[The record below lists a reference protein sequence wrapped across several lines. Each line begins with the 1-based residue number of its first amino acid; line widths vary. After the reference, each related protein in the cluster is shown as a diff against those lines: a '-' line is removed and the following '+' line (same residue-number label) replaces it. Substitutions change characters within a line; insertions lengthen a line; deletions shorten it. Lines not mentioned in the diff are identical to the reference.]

1 MAIRQTGFT
10 RASALGPIAR
20 IVEEGGGSISRVFQD
35 VDLPFALL
43 ENPDVPVPLKEQFR
57 VLQRAA
63 REVGDAHFGA
73 QLGRHVR
80 IKNLSAFGLWVSRAH
95 DLYDAIDRSRRGLNI
110 FLQTATVLELR
121 ETDTGARWS
130 IEFLDPASEGR
141 YQNEL
146 LGLGYLIDVVR
157 CFAGRAWRP
166 RLIRTTTSDRAAT
179 GYLEQLYG
187 ANVST
192 GQRVSA
198 IDFDRELLWAP
209 NMLHGTNAL
218 PLPQEL
224 GSEPVVPAS
233 SDDPEAVAAVTMLAL
248 LERQPRAA
256 WVADKLGMTKRSMQR
271 RLCEEG
277 VTFSQ
282 LVDDVLKTRAQELVS
297 ESTKPITEIGLE
309 LGYADTAHF
318 SRAFKRWT
326 GMSPRAF
333 RKMRT

>member
-1 MAIRQTGFT
+1 MAVRQTGFT

-20 IVEEGGGSISRVFQD
+20 IVEQGGGSITRVFQD

-57 VLQRAA
+57 VLHRAA
-63 REVGDAHFGA
+63 REIGDAHFGA

-80 IKNLSAFGLWVSRAH
+80 IENLSAFGLWVSRAD
-95 DLYDAIDRSRRGLNI
+95 DLYDAIDRSRRGLNV

-121 ETDTGARWS
+121 ETENGVCWS
-130 IEFLDPASEGR
+130 IEFLDPASDGR

-157 CFAGRAWRP
+157 CFAGREWMP
-166 RLIRTTTSDRAAT
+166 NLIRTTTTDRAAT

-187 ANVST
+187 TNVST
-192 GQRVSA
+192 GHRVSA

-209 NMLHGTNAL
+209 NIAGGTR
-218 PLPQEL
+218 LPQTPVEL
-224 GSEPVVPAS
+224 GSEPVVPVTNE
-233 SDDPEAVAAVTMLAL
+233 DPEAVAAVALLAL

-256 WVADKLGMTKRSMQR
+256 WVAAKLGMTKRSMQR

-282 LVDDVLKTRAQELVS
+282 LLDDVLKARARELITQS
-297 ESTKPITEIGLE
+297 RKPITEIGLE

-333 RKMRT
+333 RKTRG